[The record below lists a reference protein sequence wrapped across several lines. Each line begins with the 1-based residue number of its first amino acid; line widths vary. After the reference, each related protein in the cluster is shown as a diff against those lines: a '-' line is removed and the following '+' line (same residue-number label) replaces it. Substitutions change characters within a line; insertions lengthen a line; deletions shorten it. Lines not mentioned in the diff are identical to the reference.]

1 MFSNLPTQK
10 LLATLISFSVAMAIP
25 ASIHAAGNQASL
37 DTRVERLERRI
48 SRLSELMMQVDALK
62 RENSEL
68 RGQIELQN
76 HTINSLK
83 NRQRDLYIDI
93 DQRLTQL
100 QAGSQKPAAAAG
112 TAPVTDASAAQSK
125 PPVAEISKPV
135 PVAEVPAPLV
145 LSTSTSTW
153 LRARKECCG
162 TNAEESFDAGRMPS
176 GTCRPTLRNSLQA
189 NSTVR

>member
-100 QAGSQKPAAAAG
+100 QAGGQKPAAATDA
-112 TAPVTDASAAQSK
+112 APITDASAAQSK

-135 PVAEVPAPLV
+135 SVSAAPAPL
-145 LSTSTSTW
+145 
-153 LRARKECCG
+153 RR
-162 TNAEESFDAGRMPS
+162 
-176 GTCRPTLRNSLQA
+176 
-189 NSTVR
+189 